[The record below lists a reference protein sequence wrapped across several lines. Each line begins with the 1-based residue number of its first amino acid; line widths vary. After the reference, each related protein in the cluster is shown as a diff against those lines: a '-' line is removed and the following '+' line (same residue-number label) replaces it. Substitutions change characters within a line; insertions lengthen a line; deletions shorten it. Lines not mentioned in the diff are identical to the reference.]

1 VTQELIRYWKKKQSE
16 TTIMISRAA
25 KQIRTKYGQYK
36 DSKLKKKEITNE
48 NTYLTL
54 K

>member
-1 VTQELIRYWKKKQSE
+1 MTQELIRYWKKKKQSE

-36 DSKLKKKEITNE
+36 DLKLKKK
-48 NTYLTL
+48 
-54 K
+54 

>member
-1 VTQELIRYWKKKQSE
+1 
-16 TTIMISRAA
+16 MISRAA

-36 DSKLKKKEITNE
+36 DLKLKKKKEIINE